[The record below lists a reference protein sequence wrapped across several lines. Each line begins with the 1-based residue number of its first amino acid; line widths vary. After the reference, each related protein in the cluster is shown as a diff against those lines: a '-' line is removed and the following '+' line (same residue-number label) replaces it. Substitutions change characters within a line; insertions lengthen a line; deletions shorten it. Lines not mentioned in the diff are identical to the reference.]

1 MFGPGPSAGILEFSS
16 QNVRAETRRHER
28 VPRHGEPT
36 YTSRTTAVIIS
47 AAFRGSVREFPG
59 GFVGT
64 LVQAVPRFANSSFR
78 FPAARSNLTC
88 HETSDYPARN
98 SGRLLLQK
106 VVGLFKMWLQRGS
119 PLYVEWPSPPNPSL
133 HLFHEI
139 TRFARARSFPHRAL
153 NLSLCL
159 FVYSAFSYS

>member
-106 VVGLFKMWLQRGS
+106 VGWFVQD
-119 PLYVEWPSPPNPSL
+119 VVAA
-133 HLFHEI
+133 
-139 TRFARARSFPHRAL
+139 RFAPVCRMAEPPKPF
-153 NLSLCL
+153 
-159 FVYSAFSYS
+159 FSIYFMK